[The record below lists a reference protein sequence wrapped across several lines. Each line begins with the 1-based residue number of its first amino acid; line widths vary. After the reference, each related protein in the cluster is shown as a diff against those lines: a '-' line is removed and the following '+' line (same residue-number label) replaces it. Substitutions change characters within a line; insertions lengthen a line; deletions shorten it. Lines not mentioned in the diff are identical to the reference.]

1 MSYIGN
7 QPTSVAFPSQN
18 FSGNGSTT
26 AFTMSVAPANTAS
39 VFVYVSGVKQDPTTY
54 SVSGTTLT
62 FSAAPPSGTNN
73 ISVIYMGVPASGVT
87 TTAYRTITE
96 FTATAGQTSFSV
108 PSYTVGYMDV
118 FRNGVRLNSADF
130 TASTGTTVVLT
141 SGATAGDTVTT
152 ESFYVSSV
160 VGAIP
165 ATNGAVTSAY
175 LLDGGVTQA
184 KLAAGVAGNGPAF
197 SAYQSSAQTLSAS
210 TWTKVT
216 FTTEEFDTNNNFAS
230 STFTPTVA
238 GYYQINVAVTY
249 NTASSIG
256 GANALRLYKNGS
268 AFKYL
273 SSITLNSGALYGG
286 DFTTLASSA
295 LIYFNGSSDYV
306 ECYVYSSSTPTL
318 TATSSG
324 TYFQGFLARSA

>member
-18 FSGNGSTT
+18 FSGNGSTV
-26 AFTMSVAPANTAS
+26 AFTMSLAPANTTS

-87 TTAYRTITE
+87 TTAYRTVTE

-165 ATNGAVTSAY
+165 AVANAVNSSYLASGLTLTS
-175 LLDGGVTQA
+175 
-184 KLAAGVAGNGPAF
+184 P
-197 SAYQSSAQTLSAS
+197 TLSS
-210 TWTKVT
+210 
-216 FTTEEFDTNNNFAS
+216 
-230 STFTPTVA
+230 PT
-238 GYYQINVAVTY
+238 I
-249 NTASSIG
+249 
-256 GANALRLYKNGS
+256 
-268 AFKYL
+268 
-273 SSITLNSGALYGG
+273 
-286 DFTTLASSA
+286 
-295 LIYFNGSSDYV
+295 
-306 ECYVYSSSTPTL
+306 
-318 TATSSG
+318 SG
-324 TYFQGFLARSA
+324 TYTGNTSLITSGTCCSNNKWFFCNYYWHSILGKKSNCNV